1 MPCLKQR
8 AQLLSKLDSATG
20 LFSSFK
26 RMRLKKEIRE
36 PFFICDIHMLEML
49 AKFKAEGLFDIPVEE
64 E

>member
-1 MPCLKQR
+1 M
-8 AQLLSKLDSATG
+8 
-20 LFSSFK
+20 K
-26 RMRLKKEIRE
+26 RSEALPIVGKETSE